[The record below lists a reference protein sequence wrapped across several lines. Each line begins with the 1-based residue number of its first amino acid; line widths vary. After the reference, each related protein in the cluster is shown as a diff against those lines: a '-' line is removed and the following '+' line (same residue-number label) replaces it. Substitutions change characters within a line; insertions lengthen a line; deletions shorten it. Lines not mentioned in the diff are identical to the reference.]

1 MYSLTLVSLLVASLS
16 AEPAIEADV
25 VIQNATLYDGSGN
38 PGVKGD
44 LAIKGDRIVGVG
56 AFTVA
61 NKPKL
66 IDGSGL
72 IVAPGF
78 IDLHTHSDLP
88 LVAAP
93 TRSNKNYLVQGVT
106 TVVTGNCGF
115 GQTDTADFF
124 ARLERGGIGTNVI
137 HQIPHGSMRDKVMG
151 NTNRPPTAAE
161 LEKLEALVNKN
172 MKDGAWGMSTGL
184 IYTPGTYAKTDE
196 LIALAKV
203 VARHGG
209 FYASH
214 IRDEGTEVLA
224 ALDEALTIG
233 KEAKLPV
240 HISHLKANGRKT
252 WGKAGDEIALIEKA
266 RKDGQ
271 AVTADQYPYIASST
285 SLAAIVIPPRF
296 REGNQKDF
304 QARLADSEQ
313 GPLLRKAIEE
323 RLEGK
328 EGAKSLR
335 IAGYSHKPA
344 WNGKDLLALAEQEK
358 KSPLDIVLDIERNGG
373 AQVVHFSMSDE
384 DVNLIMKQPW
394 VATASDGSAIEPG
407 DTVPH
412 PRLYGCFARKIG
424 KYALTDKNI
433 TLEHAIRSA
442 SGLPADI
449 LHLPERGYLKAGYFA
464 DVVVFDPEKY
474 RDTATFD
481 KPHQYATGVRDL
493 FLNGKRVIV
502 DGKVQDVLAGKVL
515 RHPDKKE

>member
-1 MYSLTLVSLLVASLS
+1 MYSLTLVSLLAASLG

-78 IDLHTHSDLP
+78 IDLHTHSDFP

-115 GQTDTADFF
+115 GQTDTADYF

-137 HQIPHGSMRDKVMG
+137 HQIPHGSIRDKVMG

-196 LIALAKV
+196 LIALAKG

-304 QARLADSEQ
+304 LARLSDSEQ

-323 RLEGK
+323 RLDGK

-335 IAGYSHKPA
+335 IAGYTHKPA
-344 WNGKDLLALAEQEK
+344 WNGKDLLTLAEQEK
-358 KSPLDIVLDIERNGG
+358 KTPLDIVLDIERNGG

-481 KPHQYATGVRDL
+481 KPHQYATGVRYL

-515 RHPDKKE
+515 RHPDKKD

>member
-1 MYSLTLVSLLVASLS
+1 
-16 AEPAIEADV
+16 
-25 VIQNATLYDGSGN
+25 
-38 PGVKGD
+38 
-44 LAIKGDRIVGVG
+44 
-56 AFTVA
+56 
-61 NKPKL
+61 
-66 IDGSGL
+66 
-72 IVAPGF
+72 
-78 IDLHTHSDLP
+78 
-88 LVAAP
+88 
-93 TRSNKNYLVQGVT
+93 VQGVT

-115 GQTDTADFF
+115 GQTDTADYFG
-124 ARLERGGIGTNVI
+124 RLEKGGVGTNVI
-137 HQIPHGSMRDKVMG
+137 HQIPHGSIRDKVMG

-161 LEKLEALVNKN
+161 LEKLEALVDKN

-214 IRDEGTEVLA
+214 IRDEGTEVLI

-233 KEAKLPV
+233 KEAKLPI

-252 WGKAGDEIALIEKA
+252 WGKAGDEIALIESA

-285 SLAAIVIPPRF
+285 SLNAIVIPPRY
-296 REGNQKDF
+296 REGTPKDF
-304 QARLADSEQ
+304 QARLNDPEQ
-313 GPLLRKAIEE
+313 GPLVRKAIEE
-323 RLEGK
+323 RLDGK

-335 IAGYSHKPA
+335 IAGYKHLPA

-358 KSPLDIVLDIERNGG
+358 KTPLDIVLDIERNGG
-373 AQVVHFSMSDE
+373 AQVVHFSMNDE

-449 LHLPERGYLKAGYFA
+449 LRLTDRGYLKAGYIA

-481 KPHQYATGVRDL
+481 KPHQYATGVRYL
-493 FLNGKRVIV
+493 FVNGKRVIV

-515 RHPDKKE
+515 RHAGKKE